1 MSVVSLKTERH
12 YGRDEYKPTLR
23 GILIPGIR
31 GKLLATL
38 YTAGSVGLHPTVLLL
53 HGIPGNEQNEDIAQ
67 ALRRN
72 GFHVLT
78 FHYSGSFG
86 SEGVYS
92 LSNNLE
98 DANTVLDFIL
108 NDTDYGFEKSHIFA
122 VGHSMGC
129 FVCGQIAAKRKEIKG
144 AVLMMPCDIGRIWR
158 IGRDDPDELVKIESL
173 LEESADWL
181 RGASKDRF
189 LDELKEHGEEF
200 RLESVADQLAEKPT
214 FCVEASLDIHT
225 PPKYHCKPFENTMQA
240 AGKARVKVLSLET
253 DHFASDYRLEMAK
266 AVVNFLRGLLHS

>member
-1 MSVVSLKTERH
+1 
-12 YGRDEYKPTLR
+12 
-23 GILIPGIR
+23 
-31 GKLLATL
+31 LATL
-38 YTAGSVGLHPTVLLL
+38 YTAGGAGLHPTVLLL

-92 LSNNLE
+92 LLNNLE

-108 NDTDYGFEKSHIFA
+108 SDTKYGFEKSHIFA
-122 VGHSMGC
+122 AGHSMGC
-129 FVCGQIAAKRKEIKG
+129 FVCGQLAAKRREIRG
-144 AVLMMPCDIGRIWR
+144 AVLMMPCDIGRIWQ
-158 IGRDDPDELVKIESL
+158 IGRDHPEELVKIESL
-173 LEESADWL
+173 LAESADWL

-200 RLESVADQLAEKPT
+200 RLESVADRLVEKPV
-214 FCVEASLDIHT
+214 FCIEASLDIHT
-225 PPKYHCKPFENTMQA
+225 PPEYHCKPFENAMRA
-240 AGKARVKVLSLET
+240 AGKTGLKVLSLET
-253 DHFASDYRLEMAK
+253 DHFASDYRLETAK
-266 AVVNFLRGLLHS
+266 TVVAFLRSLIHP